1 MEFTI
6 MDQNFDKVHV
16 LDTYKSMI
24 WVDKYQGP
32 GTFELY
38 LPISDAHLKYIKAG
52 NYICSSAS
60 EHIMIIEDISYE
72 SDVEEGLNIKAV
84 GRSLESILDRRIVW
98 TQTDFN
104 NVAIDT
110 AITKLLNEAIISPSI
125 SDRKISNFAPYT
137 NSTDTNITKLKVNHQ
152 YTGDNLL
159 TVIEDLCVE
168 FGIGFKVVLNDNYQF
183 VFSFYNGVNRS
194 YYQTANPYVVFS
206 PEFDNITN
214 STYTE
219 KTSTVKNVNLVGGEG
234 EGKNRKFK
242 TVGVEKGLA
251 RKEMFTDAKDIQK
264 DELTNSKYMGLLEKR
279 GVTKLDENNGRTD
292 FDSKCDTTTLYVY
305 DKDFKIG
312 DIVQIVNEFRIEVA
326 ARITEF
332 TWSLSNAEIETYP
345 TFSVMKDTI
354 VTGKNEL
361 ATTLQDLW
369 ELNTSG
375 EWTDNVW
382 TNANTTNHVVLTV
395 NTDRY
400 NRVVGITVDG
410 KNGTSSAITF
420 NLGKVISDNTDL
432 VLSGCTGGSS
442 STYKLSLYDSTS
454 SAERTINYNGDSA
467 VSGIVLSHVNYV
479 RFVLAGSKS
488 VNNITLYP
496 MVRDV
501 DETSAF
507 EPFDPELH
515 SSS

>member
-6 MDQNFDKVHV
+6 MDQNFNKVHV

-24 WVDKYQGP
+24 WVDKYQEP

-52 NYICSSAS
+52 NYICSSVS
-60 EHIMIIEDISYE
+60 EHVMIIEDISYE
-72 SDVEEGLNIKAV
+72 SDAEEGLNIKAV

-98 TQTDFN
+98 AQTDFN

-110 AITKLLNEAIISPSI
+110 AIAKLLNEAIISPSI
-125 SDRKISNFAPYT
+125 SDRKISNFAAYT

-159 TVIEDLCVE
+159 SVIEDLCVE
-168 FGIGFKVVLNDNYQF
+168 FGIGFKIILNDNYQF

-219 KTSTVKNVNLVGGEG
+219 KSSSIKNVTLVGGDG
-234 EGKNRKFK
+234 EGKDRKYK
-242 TVGVEKGLA
+242 TVGAEKGLE
-251 RKEMFTDAKDIQK
+251 RRELFTDARDIQK
-264 DELTNSKYMGLLEKR
+264 DELTNSKYMALLEKR
-279 GVTKLDENNGRTD
+279 GVTKLDENNGRTE
-292 FDSKCDTTTLYVY
+292 FDSKCDTTRLYVY
-305 DKDFKIG
+305 DTDFKIG
-312 DIVQIVNEFRIEVA
+312 DIVQIVNEFTIEVA

-332 TWSLSNAEIETYP
+332 TWSLSNSEIETYP
-345 TFSVMKDTI
+345 TFSVMKETI
-354 VTGKNEL
+354 ISGKNEL
-361 ATTLQDLW
+361 ATTLANLRD
-369 ELNTSG
+369 LNTSG
-375 EWTDNVW
+375 EWTDNIW
-382 TNANTTNHVVLTV
+382 TNANTTNHIVLTV

-400 NRVVGITVDG
+400 ERVVGITVDG
-410 KNGTSSAITF
+410 KNGTNSAITF
-420 NLGKVISDNTDL
+420 NLGRVISDNTDL

-442 STYKLSLYDSTS
+442 STYKLSLYDST
-454 SAERTINYNGDSA
+454 ANTERTVNYDSDSP
-467 VSGIVLSHVNYV
+467 VSGYVPSHVNYV
-479 RFVLAGSKS
+479 RFTLAASKS

-496 MVRDV
+496 MIRDV
-501 DETSAF
+501 DQTSAF
-507 EPFDPELH
+507 EPFDEALH
-515 SSS
+515 TS